1 MLLVPLCANAT
12 NEYAE
17 KSRKILD
24 NSSIKINDP
33 KNLVWV
39 KTSTHRRMHT
49 NEYYML
55 VYTILENAYSS
66 AGDDKTLRKA
76 YVSDALE
83 GIKTI
88 IHSLEAITW

>member
-1 MLLVPLCANAT
+1 
-12 NEYAE
+12 
-17 KSRKILD
+17 
-24 NSSIKINDP
+24 
-33 KNLVWV
+33 
-39 KTSTHRRMHT
+39 MHT